1 MFFLF
6 WTARAVTVTLSIF
19 CSIKHVLPDFI
30 RLWKFFKKS
39 TKNGLLSCHNCTSCV
54 IRTGC
59 STHHRFRLIN
69 VLHRFFRGWTQPWLD
84 QSMNMRSISMLWLHM
99 NIGWSGLKN
108 MLFIHYLSIRNNIY
122 WAIHFRFLLLIWF
135 SSAVLL
141 VCDINIWSVLYSFC
155 DVYCC
160 YNLCRLYYWHNIILH
175 CRESAEGWL
184 CSLLNCTIKA
194 YFLLKINYL
203 WPP

>member
-30 RLWKFFKKS
+30 RLRKFFKKS
-39 TKNGLLSCHNCTSCV
+39 TKNGLLSCHSCNTCV
-54 IRTGC
+54 IRTRC

-69 VLHRFFRGWTQPWLD
+69 VLHRFFQGWTQPWLD

-99 NIGWSGLKN
+99 NIGWSGLNN

-122 WAIHFRFLLLIWF
+122 GAIHFRFLLLIWF
-135 SSAVLL
+135 SSAVLEISGFPHSL
-141 VCDINIWSVLYSFC
+141 RYVLYELSGGVAKFVFNWFISLKKMHDLINC
-155 DVYCC
+155 Q
-160 YNLCRLYYWHNIILH
+160 LFIKLPTPLQFLY
-175 CRESAEGWL
+175 E
-184 CSLLNCTIKA
+184 
-194 YFLLKINYL
+194 
-203 WPP
+203 P